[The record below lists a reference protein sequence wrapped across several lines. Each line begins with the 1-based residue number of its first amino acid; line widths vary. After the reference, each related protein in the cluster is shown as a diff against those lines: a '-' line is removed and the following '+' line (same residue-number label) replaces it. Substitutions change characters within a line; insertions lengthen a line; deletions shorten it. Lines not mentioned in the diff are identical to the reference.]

1 MIIDKF
7 FCRAEI
13 GDKIRYC
20 LSITVLI
27 SQFKKQCNTLYLL
40 IITVRPGP
48 GTRKFYC
55 KCTVNP
61 YIWIYCSFPPAKG
74 NLLSAQGSQLSCFQV
89 KEICFQQR
97 ERGHVLESSHSSLEN
112 TQLRFLIIWGIAGIC
127 FDFTANL
134 GMRDAGPQLYFREF
148 FQALRWFY
156 YYSRCVKDAA
166 SCVLKIYKG
175 LRWFEYYSQ
184 FGELSIVLGSIS
196 WKAIDDKGRYIK
208 EIYRKSLQIAQL
220 SLWSLGHNYIQ

>member
-27 SQFKKQCNTLYLL
+27 SQFKKQCNTLYFL

-74 NLLSAQGSQLSCFQV
+74 NLHSAQGS
-89 KEICFQQR
+89 
-97 ERGHVLESSHSSLEN
+97 
-112 TQLRFLIIWGIAGIC
+112 
-127 FDFTANL
+127 
-134 GMRDAGPQLYFREF
+134 QLYFREF

-208 EIYRKSLQIAQL
+208 EIYRKSLLIAHL
-220 SLWSLGHNYIQ
+220 R